1 MELEPTAGVAGGA
14 GVPSSRLQRQRRLPG
29 SLADSVLTDT
39 RGVPG
44 ASAALGDVDLTPPPA
59 NAYYGSPHGSADG
72 SVLPGLQLQEQ
83 EQQQRQQQQQ
93 HSAGA
98 ALPGLQ
104 LQEQEQQQRQQQ
116 QQHSAGAALLARLQ
130 QRATPGGAGQASRQP
145 WHELQQQ
152 QQQQQQHHHGASAV
166 PLVSLQ
172 HAPQQEVEQQA
183 AALAVARQQGPNGTL
198 RNAGIS
204 VEAKL
209 GVTHK
214 PAKLGEKMPHPG
226 VWERAFL
233 ETLRA
238 MAKRGLVTLET
249 LPRWQVHFAAWQ
261 ALSELFQLLKN
272 WGGFL
277 AANHKVWMAMW
288 ERSLPP
294 DADGGRVD
302 VCLVM
307 PYLLWRQQQHGSG
320 GSGSGGSG
328 GSGGG
333 APVYRAAAAA
343 AAAAPDESGSVAD
356 ADLPGVGLGAGST
369 TPGCD
374 VATGRAALGMSS
386 AVPSLAVRPPA
397 CKQGG
402 APANIS
408 SSAAAAQD
416 QPVAAAA
423 TTSVAPVASHATS
436 LAAAIRAAACSPAP
450 PQPQQQQLQQQRLT
464 GPGQQP
470 LQQCQP
476 VAAGDVPDHVDYGA
490 LLLEFPPLVRELV
503 TVYPLSVI
511 KQRAAVLLE
520 VLDSSYAERWEWGD
534 EPSADS
540 SGSPGVVDDLQPQ
553 RTAAAAQ
560 PHQPSPSSQDCR
572 VDDPADATSGSRP
585 EPQQWGP
592 GLMDWVAAQRSRWP
606 LNAAHARQL
615 FAGDPDCDAL
625 VRWLEDGVPIVHPG
639 HVVPAFDSLVSHS
652 CVQLCALVCQP
663 QL

>member
-1 MELEPTAGVAGGA
+1 MELDTTAGVAGGA

-98 ALPGLQ
+98 AL
-104 LQEQEQQQRQQQ
+104 
-116 QQHSAGAALLARLQ
+116 LARLQ
-130 QRATPGGAGQASRQP
+130 QRETPGSAGQASRQQ
-145 WHELQQQ
+145 WHELQQQQQQPQ

-183 AALAVARQQGPNGTL
+183 AALAVARQQILQQEEELRLLRGAQQQTAAWAVQQQQQQQQQQQPQPLLTAAASGVPSQLADEGTVLSKLAALQMGQAASALPPEQLGTLNNSNFRQMAPAAHGAAQQLLQQQAGSVCQGIGALPPGEQFPYMGFVGAAGGVGQQVTAELQAVLRGLCHLDTTPTAYYGVPGVECPPLPFSPQMFVPDSNFRQAVQTGKVVLLEGPNGTL

-209 GVTHK
+209 GVTQE
-214 PAKLGEKMPHPG
+214 PAKLVEKMPHPG

-238 MAKRGLVTLET
+238 MARRGLVTLET

-261 ALSELFQLLKN
+261 ALSEQFQLLKN

-288 ERSLPP
+288 ERGLPP

-307 PYLLWRQQQHGSG
+307 PYLLWRPQQH

-333 APVYRAAAAA
+333 APGKA
-343 AAAAPDESGSVAD
+343 
-356 ADLPGVGLGAGST
+356 GAGGKVSGT
-369 TPGCD
+369 
-374 VATGRAALGMSS
+374 
-386 AVPSLAVRPPA
+386 
-397 CKQGG
+397 
-402 APANIS
+402 
-408 SSAAAAQD
+408 
-416 QPVAAAA
+416 
-423 TTSVAPVASHATS
+423 
-436 LAAAIRAAACSPAP
+436 
-450 PQPQQQQLQQQRLT
+450 
-464 GPGQQP
+464 
-470 LQQCQP
+470 
-476 VAAGDVPDHVDYGA
+476 
-490 LLLEFPPLVRELV
+490 FPK
-503 TVYPLSVI
+503 S
-511 KQRAAVLLE
+511 
-520 VLDSSYAERWEWGD
+520 
-534 EPSADS
+534 
-540 SGSPGVVDDLQPQ
+540 
-553 RTAAAAQ
+553 
-560 PHQPSPSSQDCR
+560 
-572 VDDPADATSGSRP
+572 
-585 EPQQWGP
+585 
-592 GLMDWVAAQRSRWP
+592 
-606 LNAAHARQL
+606 
-615 FAGDPDCDAL
+615 
-625 VRWLEDGVPIVHPG
+625 
-639 HVVPAFDSLVSHS
+639 
-652 CVQLCALVCQP
+652 
-663 QL
+663 